1 LRSPP
6 LDCEAVLPRYTKV
19 MTAPSSL
26 IEIPTVITTHQN
38 ADFDALGAA
47 VGGALLYPEGRIVFG
62 GSLNPN
68 VREFVSLHGETLPI
82 MNLRQI
88 DTSKI
93 KQLIVVD
100 TADPERI
107 GDLAKLC
114 GRPDVETVVF
124 DHHESEHPER
134 PPFVRGE
141 NWVISSD
148 GSQSTSMLYILR
160 ERGVEVG
167 RLHATI
173 FALGIHEDTGSLTYP
188 RTTIRDAEML
198 AMAMRLGASQALIE
212 RYLHSA
218 LVKEQREL
226 LMRMVDCV
234 RVERIRGIDVHVVT
248 LHHPHYVDGLSV
260 VAHKLMELIN
270 AEVLIQA
277 VAMED
282 RVFVTARSRAGAV
295 DVGKLLESVGGGGH
309 AQAASA
315 VVHTKEPDGVVQT
328 ILGAI
333 LHSNLG
339 IPTAGEIMSRP
350 VRFIDAGTPVTDALV
365 TAQRYGHSGI
375 CVKEGDFVVGV
386 VSRRDLD
393 KALRHGLGHAP
404 VKGVMTRNI
413 SFARMSTGV
422 DELRRLLVEGNIGRI
437 PVVRDEAYEAALS
450 ERTARVDDV
459 VGIATRT
466 DVLAAYQGRWE
477 QERSEA
483 TQPQVYAIQ
492 ALADHPFFGKLFKAC
507 SALSDDFAGVYLVGG
522 FVRDLLLEQ
531 PNADIDIAV
540 EGDGIEFGNRL
551 ATQLGGRIRAHRKFK
566 TAVVLL
572 SPAILGE
579 APAWLR
585 PTGEPFHVDVATT
598 RTEFYDYPA
607 ALPRVEHASIR
618 QDLFRRDF
626 TINAMA
632 ISLSGRDFGTVID
645 FFGGLRDLRQ
655 GVIRVLHNL
664 SFIEDPTRIFRAV
677 RYENRY
683 GFRMDEQTKNFAK
696 SCVEMHLV
704 GDLSSVRLRDEL
716 VALLS
721 EEDVQWTLG
730 RLFELGVAR
739 EVHRK
744 LATGVKT
751 AALVKTLDDLV
762 ADMGLRTEVVTWRL
776 RLAAM
781 TRNMAHDELY
791 LWLEQLKIR
800 HADSSVI
807 REGVVVAPLL
817 PSILAREDMADWDVF
832 RALRKYPLEAL
843 VLAMG
848 EMEQGP
854 ACERTRR
861 YIADIRHRTLSVTG
875 SDLLTIGVKKGP
887 GVGRLLEQ
895 LTEMRVKG
903 HIRGRAA
910 ELRAARDLVEKR
922 K

>member
-1 LRSPP
+1 
-6 LDCEAVLPRYTKV
+6 
-19 MTAPSSL
+19 MTAPTSL

-47 VGGALLYPEGRIVFG
+47 VGASLLYPEGRIVFA

-88 DTSKI
+88 DISKI
-93 KQLIVVD
+93 RQLIVVD

-107 GDLAKLC
+107 GDLGKLC
-114 GRPDVETVVF
+114 RRADVETVVF
-124 DHHESEHPER
+124 DHHASEQPER
-134 PPFVRGE
+134 PPFVKGE
-141 NWVISSD
+141 NWVISND
-148 GSQSTSMLYILR
+148 GAQSTSLLHILR
-160 ERGVEVG
+160 ERGVEID
-167 RLHATI
+167 RLHATV

-218 LVKEQREL
+218 LVKEQREV
-226 LMRMVDCV
+226 LMRMVDAV
-234 RVERIRGIDVHVVT
+234 KVERVRGLDIHVVT
-248 LHHPHYVDGLSV
+248 LDAPAYVDGLSV

-277 VAMED
+277 VRMED

-315 VVHTKEPDGVVQT
+315 VVREQAPEEVIRTVLASLVNT
-328 ILGAI
+328 NVSVLA
-333 LHSNLG
+333 
-339 IPTAGEIMSRP
+339 AAEIMSRP
-350 VRFIDAGTPVTDALV
+350 VRFIEANTPVTDALV

-375 CVKEGDFVVGV
+375 CVRDDGHVVGIV
-386 VSRRDLD
+386 ARRDLD
-393 KALRHGLGHAP
+393 KAMRHGLGHAP
-404 VKGVMTRNI
+404 VKGVMTRTI
-413 SFARMSTGV
+413 SFARASTGV
-422 DELRRLLVEGNIGRI
+422 DELRRLMVEGNIGRV
-437 PVVRDEAYEAALS
+437 PVVKDEAYDAALKDK
-450 ERTARVDDV
+450 TARVDDV
-459 VGIATRT
+459 LGIVTRT

-477 QERSEA
+477 QEQNEA
-483 TQPQVYAIQ
+483 TQPQVFAIQ
-492 ALADHPFFGKLFKAC
+492 ALAEHPFFGQLFKAC

-522 FVRDLLLEQ
+522 FVRDLLIEQ
-531 PNADIDIAV
+531 PNTDIDIAV
-540 EGDGIEFGNRL
+540 EGDGIEFGARL

-572 SPAILGE
+572 PPAILGE

-585 PTGEPFHVDVATT
+585 DTGEPFHVDVATT

-632 ISLSGRDFGTVID
+632 VSLRGRDFGTVID

-683 GFRMDEQTKNFAK
+683 GFHMDEQTKNFAR

-716 VALLS
+716 ISLLS
-721 EEDVQWTLG
+721 EEDVQWTLS
-730 RLFELGVAR
+730 RLFELGVAH
-739 EVHRK
+739 EVHPK
-744 LATGVKT
+744 LATGAKT
-751 AALVKTLDDLV
+751 ASLV
-762 ADMGLRTEVVTWRL
+762 ARLDTVVEELGLRNEVVTWRL

-791 LWLEQLKIR
+791 LWLEQLKIKVS
-800 HADSSVI
+800 DSTVI
-807 REGVVVAPLL
+807 REAVVVAPLL
-817 PSILAREDMADWDVF
+817 PTMLLHEGMSDWEVC
-832 RALRKYPLEAL
+832 RALRNYPAEAL
-843 VLAMG
+843 VFALGEMAEGAAYERVRRYVTDLRHRTIDVTGDDLLAMG
-848 EMEQGP
+848 M
-854 ACERTRR
+854 
-861 YIADIRHRTLSVTG
+861 
-875 SDLLTIGVKKGP
+875 KKGP
-887 GVGRLLEQ
+887 AVGRILEQ
-895 LTEMRVKG
+895 LREMRVKET
-903 HIRGRAA
+903 IKGRDQ
-910 ELRAARDLVEKR
+910 ELAAARALVEKSA
-922 K
+922 